1 MRHHK
6 SLEFDAS
13 LSKAGAK
20 FEGEP
25 DWIIEQL
32 LKRQKDELVRKWRE
46 RETRLEKARQ
56 AEQDLEQRATKRRRV
71 DKLAHDDN
79 GFDEREWL
87 LDDDGL
93 DADVDDLT
101 GLSKATKAML
111 EKVGLI
117 AKPEDIRDE
126 NVDDDQ
132 VKVN

>member
-1 MRHHK
+1 M
-6 SLEFDAS
+6 
-13 LSKAGAK
+13 
-20 FEGEP
+20 
-25 DWIIEQL
+25 
-32 LKRQKDELVRKWRE
+32 
-46 RETRLEKARQ
+46 
-56 AEQDLEQRATKRRRV
+56 